1 MHSGL
6 IYHEVSGA
14 QRSSIGARNLKVY
27 GHGYTEYFLCHT
39 VVTRR
44 KNTFHKIY
52 HLSHSILNFSVVR
65 PLKLGT
71 SNKKRVEKDVFRFL
85 TSLGQRKSSESP

>member
-1 MHSGL
+1 MVEHRSAESKGL
-6 IYHEVSGA
+6 
-14 QRSSIGARNLKVY
+14 RSWVHRIFSLS
-27 GHGYTEYFLCHT
+27 HGCDKEKKHFSQ
-39 VVTRR
+39 
-44 KNTFHKIY
+44 N